1 MVHTDMA
8 TRTLN
13 AKYRANDD
21 AVNRKRL
28 IFYHSEDKKE
38 IYYGFEDEAEEAA
51 PEPAATAEAS
61 PCRSRCCWT
70 AAGLVSTI
78 DEAPLKAVDTLR
90 FIAAQ
95 NLKKVD
101 EVPLSKS
108 IKDVVGG
115 KSTLQNQIL
124 DRVHRER

>member
-1 MVHTDMA
+1 MA

-51 PEPAATAEAS
+51 PEPAATAEAALCRPGCCPYCHSWASFHYRRSSVEGCRYFAIHRRTEFEEGRRS
-61 PCRSRCCWT
+61 PS
-70 AAGLVSTI
+70 LQI
-78 DEAPLKAVDTLR
+78 DQGCGR
-90 FIAAQ
+90 W
-95 NLKKVD
+95 
-101 EVPLSKS
+101 
-108 IKDVVGG
+108 
-115 KSTLQNQIL
+115 
-124 DRVHRER
+124 